1 MINMRLFCRKGIR
14 THSKHVLLLTIV
26 FCSFFFVCPFIGL
39 AGDTTQVTTVII
51 PINMAFPLLPT
62 ITIIANNPGASGG
75 SVLVID
81 SGSQGIVGIIRVCGR
96 D

>member
-1 MINMRLFCRKGIR
+1 MIMRWFNKKRIR
-14 THSKHVLLLTIV
+14 NHPKRVLLLAIV
-26 FCSFFFVCPFIGL
+26 FCSFFFVSPFICL
-39 AGDTTQVTTVII
+39 ADDTTQVTTVII

-62 ITIIANNPGASGG
+62 IAVIANNPGAGGG

-81 SGSQGIVGIIRVCGR
+81 SGSQGIVGIIRVCAR

>member
-1 MINMRLFCRKGIR
+1 MMNMHWAGREKIRNYPKLGLFPA
-14 THSKHVLLLTIV
+14 IV
-26 FCSFFFVCPFIGL
+26 FCLLYFVSSFIGF

-62 ITIIANNPGASGG
+62 ITVIVNNPGANGG

-81 SGSQGIVGIIRVCGR
+81 SGSQGIVGIIRVSAR